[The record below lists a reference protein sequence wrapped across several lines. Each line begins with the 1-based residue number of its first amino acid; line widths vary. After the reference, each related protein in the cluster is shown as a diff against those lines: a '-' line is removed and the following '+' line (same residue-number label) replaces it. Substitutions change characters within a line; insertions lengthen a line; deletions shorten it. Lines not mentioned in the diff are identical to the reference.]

1 MKAKRKA
8 APKKFH
14 GIHRKTLVT
23 TFFLLML
30 QPRAW
35 NRFLKSTPPPLLS
48 CELGKNCLEQLVYW
62 AYVNGTTEA
71 VAHRCSEKKLFL
83 RISQNFQASTCA
95 RVSFLI
101 KLQALGLNLN
111 LLKKRVWHWYFS
123 VNYARFLRT
132 PFLLNTSGSCFW
144 NGLMRK
150 VPHENRGQG
159 KYQFDHPW
167 IEIKKGNG
175 KTEELIRS
183 LE

>member
-35 NRFLKSTPPPLLS
+35 IRFSKSTPPPLLS

-111 LLKKRVWHWYFS
+111 F
-123 VNYARFLRT
+123 
-132 PFLLNTSGSCFW
+132 
-144 NGLMRK
+144 
-150 VPHENRGQG
+150 
-159 KYQFDHPW
+159 
-167 IEIKKGNG
+167 IKK
-175 KTEELIRS
+175 ESLALVFFCELCKIFKNTFFIEHLR
-183 LE
+183 